1 MNFPD
6 RARYL
11 LPCPFPFSILSLSFS
26 LSLSLSFSLSLSLDI
41 FPRAAAQRESFSP
54 SLDTDTECRDRVFS
68 AICRHTWIPFLSS
81 TYVSR
86 EQNKSKPRAAT
97 VCARKGKKFQEALI
111 GAEERHESPR
121 VRPINARL
129 TSRFARYLRGTASR
143 PRKVR
148 GLAGLIARAR
158 WSLELPR
165 SKTEKR
171 REREKESGWRSYRD
185 HFSQSPSLPLARGR
199 LFLVLEKRQR
209 NENLSDSFD
218 RSL

>member
-11 LPCPFPFSILSLSFS
+11 LPCPFPFSIL
-26 LSLSLSFSLSLSLDI
+26 SLSLSLDI

-54 SLDTDTECRDRVFS
+54 SLDTDTECRDHVFS